1 MLILHDTSEQ
11 KLKELVAVSVELN
24 KVLHEH
30 HTDTPKLAVDNAN
43 VLKDALDEVITRR
56 REQIDEILK
65 TENSTKQE
73 HQRGTERPCLE

>member
-1 MLILHDTSEQ
+1 MLILHDTSER

-30 HTDTPKLAVDNAN
+30 HKDTPKLAVDNAN
-43 VLKDALDEVITRR
+43 VLKDALDEVIAMR
-56 REQIDEILK
+56 REQIDIILER
-65 TENSTKQE
+65 ENSTKQE

>member
-1 MLILHDTSEQ
+1 MLILNGASEQ

-30 HTDTPKLAVDNAN
+30 HMDTPKLAVDNAN
-43 VLKDALDEVITRR
+43 VLKDALDEVMARR

-73 HQRGTERPCLE
+73 YKRGIEKPCLE

>member
-1 MLILHDTSEQ
+1 MLILHDASEQ

-30 HTDTPKLAVDNAN
+30 HADTPKLAVDNAN
-43 VLKDALDEVITRR
+43 VLKDALDEVIARR

-73 HQRGTERPCLE
+73 HKRGTEKPCLE

>member
-1 MLILHDTSEQ
+1 MLILNGASEQ

-30 HTDTPKLAVDNAN
+30 HMDTPKLAVDNAN
-43 VLKDALDEVITRR
+43 VLKDALDEVMARR

-65 TENSTKQE
+65 AENSTKQE
-73 HQRGTERPCLE
+73 HQRGTEKSCLE